1 MDREKTD
8 IPYHTR
14 TSLDYSQT
22 AEDRACLDEMLLTYK
37 NTYAHNNRSASI
49 LNSFKSYADESILE
63 YEERYHLN
71 PYKSFIDKGLV

>member
-22 AEDRACLDEMLLTYK
+22 AEDRACLDEMLLIYK

-49 LNSFKSYADESILE
+49 LNNFKAYNDESISKYDAL
-63 YEERYHLN
+63 YHLN
-71 PYKSFIDKGLV
+71 TYKSFIDKGLV